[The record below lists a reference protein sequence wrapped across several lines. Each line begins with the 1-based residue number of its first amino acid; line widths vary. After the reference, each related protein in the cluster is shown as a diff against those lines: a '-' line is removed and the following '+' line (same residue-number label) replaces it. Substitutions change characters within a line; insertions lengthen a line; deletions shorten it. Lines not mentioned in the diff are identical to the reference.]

1 VDAGRSTFATS
12 LAGPQPGRVFIRYY
26 VELPLG
32 FGAVEEALLDAPV
45 SWLPGL
51 LRAAEDR
58 GQHLLA
64 EVGFNVDTR
73 RIDKEVEIQIGEA
86 NRSAHVTA
94 LPMTWRATGAERLF
108 PQLDADLEIAA
119 LGSGR
124 TQLSISARYRAPL
137 GPVGTVLDKALLH
150 RVAEA
155 TLKDFVDGV
164 AERVTELRAA
174 V

>member
-1 VDAGRSTFATS
+1 
-12 LAGPQPGRVFIRYY
+12 VFIRYY
-26 VELPLG
+26 VDLPLG
-32 FGAVEEALLDAPV
+32 FGPVEDALLDAPP

-51 LRAAEDR
+51 LRAAEHR

-73 RIDKEVEIQIGEA
+73 RIDKEVEIEIGEPK
-86 NRSAHVTA
+86 RSAHVTA
-94 LPMTWRATGAERLF
+94 LPMTWRATGSERLF

-124 TQLSISARYRAPL
+124 TQLSISARYRAPM
-137 GPVGTVLDKALLH
+137 GPVGRILDKALLH

-155 TLKDFVDGV
+155 TLKDFLDGV
-164 AERVTELRAA
+164 AERVSVLQEASPA
-174 V
+174 